1 MSLESQQSHSKTPV
15 LKLRPSVTTEQ
26 IVPRQKIKQPYGPW
40 IAHPDLIDEELER
53 RRHLVHF
60 PPDVTRDEHRQ
71 RWKDEIPVLE
81 AEIEDC
87 KLEDFDLRAVISM
100 DKNWDDADEEDRRV
114 RARTMVKHILQN
126 EKWAKSEYAWE
137 ADAWKDVFG
146 VMRDDPVLAVDKHA
160 YNTIREKRHPVTCL
174 LTGESKFIKRI
185 PDATF
190 GLATFKPRDY
200 QSPIAEWDLDRD
212 RLEALSLHR
221 YCGLH
226 SDPSWGKSSLVFPF
240 AAYEAKGW
248 SGDPR
253 EARRQACSAGSVY
266 LDMLDRLSKVPG
278 KPGDL
283 DGAYQAQDSRN
294 SQVFVFTSFGAHWH
308 ILVGYRRPRLARE
321 HAGMSGMS
329 KTVYDFQRIWSG
341 RVSTERRAWELLSL
355 IDQIHLWG
363 VTVFRDFVIRHLKPW
378 HEFAKRCYVND
389 IDFTTASSDKRI
401 RIFDES
407 VRYWFPRPC
416 NELAEWTRHFPPET
430 QLRFRDALGHFLFQA
445 NASYCPETR
454 GKSDS
459 FTSLFNCII
468 GTCSKTHLVGY
479 PLGSL
484 EEVHAHLYDFHGVE
498 PGTAPDLFL
507 SAKELLSRKLRVWEV
522 GQRLFLADRLVL
534 HDDEMEVW
542 GGPSGKRKLKDI
554 MDEEREAQGFAMR
567 DYGKVALVTGAN
579 TPDGVGYHIEHQLA
593 LKGAKVYIGA
603 RNLQKATKAIR
614 LMLAES
620 PQLKHESLVPFAVDM
635 GNFKQVQFAARKV
648 VAEEPRLDIL
658 VNNAAVLARPLDKDS
673 NGISV
678 SFGINHLGPFLLTR
692 ELLPLLNK
700 TQAEHPGVRIV
711 NVASTAHYDVP
722 TGAKFGSLEDF
733 NTTYGSEDD
742 PFANYLRYGYSKLAS
757 ILHTKELQRR
767 FDQEGVDILALSVHP
782 GGVAT
787 NGAAGYLGGRDND
800 TFRSNLSPFE
810 GAITPLFAAAHPEPA
825 QQRDKYAG
833 SFIMPFGGLKEP
845 TEDANNVELAKQLW
859 TTSEKVVS
867 SVLDCFIWDS
877 ILMPMGGIFNIGQ
890 KA

>member
-1 MSLESQQSHSKTPV
+1 MTSESQQPRSKTPV

-26 IVPRQKIKQPYGPW
+26 IVPRLKVKQPYGPW
-40 IAHPDLIDEELER
+40 IAHPGLIDEEFER

-60 PPDVTRDEHRQ
+60 PPDVTRDEHRR

-87 KLEDFDLRAVISM
+87 TLEDLDLRA
-100 DKNWDDADEEDRRV
+100 DKNWDDADEEGRRV
-114 RARTMVKHILQN
+114 RARTMAKHILQN

-146 VMRDDPVLAVDKHA
+146 LMRDDPVLAV
-160 YNTIREKRHPVTCL
+160 EKASCYMPFDWRI
-174 LTGESKFIKRI
+174 KFIKRI

-266 LDMLDRLSKVPG
+266 LDMLDRLSKIPG

-283 DGAYQAQDSRN
+283 DGAYQAEDSRN

-321 HAGMSGMS
+321 HAGMAGMS

-341 RVSTERRAWELLSL
+341 RVSTERKAWELLSL

-363 VTVFRDFVIRHLKPW
+363 VTVFRDFVVRHLKPW
-378 HEFAKRCYVND
+378 HEFGKRCYVND
-389 IDFTTASSDKRI
+389 IDFTTASSDKSI

-430 QLRFRDALGHFLFQA
+430 QLKFRDALGHFLFQA
-445 NASYCPETR
+445 NASYRPETR

-459 FTSLFNCII
+459 FTSLFNCIV

-554 MDEEREAQGFAMR
+554 MDEESENQGNCG
-567 DYGKVALVTGAN
+567 D
-579 TPDGVGYHIEHQLA
+579 D
-593 LKGAKVYIGA
+593 
-603 RNLQKATKAIR
+603 TKT
-614 LMLAES
+614 
-620 PQLKHESLVPFAVDM
+620 K
-635 GNFKQVQFAARKV
+635 KRK
-648 VAEEPRLDIL
+648 
-658 VNNAAVLARPLDKDS
+658 
-673 NGISV
+673 
-678 SFGINHLGPFLLTR
+678 
-692 ELLPLLNK
+692 
-700 TQAEHPGVRIV
+700 
-711 NVASTAHYDVP
+711 
-722 TGAKFGSLEDF
+722 
-733 NTTYGSEDD
+733 
-742 PFANYLRYGYSKLAS
+742 LRSYY
-757 ILHTKELQRR
+757 R
-767 FDQEGVDILALSVHP
+767 F
-782 GGVAT
+782 
-787 NGAAGYLGGRDND
+787 
-800 TFRSNLSPFE
+800 
-810 GAITPLFAAAHPEPA
+810 
-825 QQRDKYAG
+825 
-833 SFIMPFGGLKEP
+833 
-845 TEDANNVELAKQLW
+845 
-859 TTSEKVVS
+859 
-867 SVLDCFIWDS
+867 
-877 ILMPMGGIFNIGQ
+877 
-890 KA
+890 

>member
-1 MSLESQQSHSKTPV
+1 MQ
-15 LKLRPSVTTEQ
+15 
-26 IVPRQKIKQPYGPW
+26 
-40 IAHPDLIDEELER
+40 
-53 RRHLVHF
+53 
-60 PPDVTRDEHRQ
+60 
-71 RWKDEIPVLE
+71 
-81 AEIEDC
+81 
-87 KLEDFDLRAVISM
+87 
-100 DKNWDDADEEDRRV
+100 DKNWDDAGEEDRRV

-146 VMRDDPVLAVDKHA
+146 MMRDDPVLAVDKHA
-160 YNTIREKRHPVTCL
+160 YNTIQEKRHPVTCL

-283 DGAYQAQDSRN
+283 DGAYQAEESRN

-308 ILVGYRRPRLARE
+308 MLVGYRRPRLARE
-321 HAGMSGMS
+321 HVGMSGMS

-378 HEFAKRCYVND
+378 HEFGKRCYVND
-389 IDFTTASSDKRI
+389 IDFTTSSSDKRI

-416 NELAEWTRHFPPET
+416 NELAEWTKHFPPET

-445 NASYCPETR
+445 NASYCLETR

-459 FTSLFNCII
+459 FTSLFNCIV
-468 GTCSKTHLVGY
+468 GTCSETHLVGY

-498 PGTAPDLFL
+498 PGTELDLKL
-507 SAKELLSRKLRVWEV
+507 SAEELLSRKLRVWQV

-534 HDDEMEVW
+534 HNDDMEVW
-542 GGPSGKRKLKDI
+542 GGPSGKRKFKDI
-554 MDEEREAQGFAMR
+554 MDEES
-567 DYGKVALVTGAN
+567 D
-579 TPDGVGYHIEHQLA
+579 D
-593 LKGAKVYIGA
+593 KGAKVYVGA

-614 LMLAES
+614 IMLAES
-620 PQLKHESLVPFAVDM
+620 PQLKPESLVPFAVDM
-635 GNFKQVQFAARKV
+635 GNFKQVQFAARNV
-648 VAEEPRLDIL
+648 VAEESRLDIL
-658 VNNAAVLARPLDKDS
+658 VNNAAVLARPLDKDA

-733 NTTYGSEDD
+733 NTTYGSEDE
-742 PFANYLRYGYSKLAS
+742 PSANYLRYGYSKLAS

-800 TFRSNLSPFE
+800 IFRSNLSPFE
-810 GAITPLFAAAHPEPA
+810 GAITPFFAAAHPEPA

-845 TEDANNVELAKQLW
+845 TEDANNAELGKQLW

>member
-1 MSLESQQSHSKTPV
+1 
-15 LKLRPSVTTEQ
+15 
-26 IVPRQKIKQPYGPW
+26 
-40 IAHPDLIDEELER
+40 
-53 RRHLVHF
+53 
-60 PPDVTRDEHRQ
+60 
-71 RWKDEIPVLE
+71 
-81 AEIEDC
+81 
-87 KLEDFDLRAVISM
+87 
-100 DKNWDDADEEDRRV
+100 
-114 RARTMVKHILQN
+114 
-126 EKWAKSEYAWE
+126 
-137 ADAWKDVFG
+137 
-146 VMRDDPVLAVDKHA
+146 
-160 YNTIREKRHPVTCL
+160 
-174 LTGESKFIKRI
+174 
-185 PDATF
+185 
-190 GLATFKPRDY
+190 
-200 QSPIAEWDLDRD
+200 
-212 RLEALSLHR
+212 
-221 YCGLH
+221 
-226 SDPSWGKSSLVFPF
+226 
-240 AAYEAKGW
+240 
-248 SGDPR
+248 
-253 EARRQACSAGSVY
+253 
-266 LDMLDRLSKVPG
+266 MLDRLSKVPG

-283 DGAYQAQDSRN
+283 DGAYQAEDSRN

-321 HAGMSGMS
+321 HVGMSGMS

-378 HEFAKRCYVND
+378 HEFGKRCYVND
-389 IDFTTASSDKRI
+389 IDFTTSSSDKRI

-407 VRYWFPRPC
+407 MVDHKEILRSKYSFDDIPS
-416 NELAEWTRHFPPET
+416 LA
-430 QLRFRDALGHFLFQA
+430 
-445 NASYCPETR
+445 
-454 GKSDS
+454 
-459 FTSLFNCII
+459 
-468 GTCSKTHLVGY
+468 
-479 PLGSL
+479 
-484 EEVHAHLYDFHGVE
+484 
-498 PGTAPDLFL
+498 
-507 SAKELLSRKLRVWEV
+507 
-522 GQRLFLADRLVL
+522 
-534 HDDEMEVW
+534 
-542 GGPSGKRKLKDI
+542 
-554 MDEEREAQGFAMR
+554 
-567 DYGKVALVTGAN
+567 GKVALVTGAN
-579 TPDGVGYHIEHQLA
+579 TPDGVGYHIAHQIA
-593 LKGAKVYIGA
+593 LKGAKVYVGA

-614 LMLAES
+614 IMLAES
-620 PQLKHESLVPFAVDM
+620 PQLKPESLVPFAVDM

-658 VNNAAVLARPLDKDS
+658 VNNAAVLARPLDKDA

-678 SFGINHLGPFLLTR
+678 SFGINYLGPFLLTR

-733 NTTYGSEDD
+733 NTTYGSEDE
-742 PFANYLRYGYSKLAS
+742 PSANYLRYGYSKLAS

-800 TFRSNLSPFE
+800 IFRSNLSPFE
-810 GAITPLFAAAHPEPA
+810 GAITPFFAAAHPEPA

-845 TEDANNVELAKQLW
+845 TEDANNAELGKQLW